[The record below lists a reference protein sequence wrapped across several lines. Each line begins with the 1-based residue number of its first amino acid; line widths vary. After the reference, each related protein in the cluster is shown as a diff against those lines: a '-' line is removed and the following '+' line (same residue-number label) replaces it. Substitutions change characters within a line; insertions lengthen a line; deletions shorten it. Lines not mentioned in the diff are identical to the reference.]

1 MEFKRIL
8 QCFLLT
14 LMPIYLVTGC
24 GDLEPEM
31 QDTRTVILKM
41 DFDQR
46 SSSRSSSRVS
56 PSELTQYNT
65 HLILAVSPTDDLRQ
79 PENGYYTSN
88 YKNNYSMHAQGLV
101 NTADNTVSLTI
112 PLDITQMKIFAFL
125 FSDTYSLEFISGDQE
140 DDLIVGNY
148 GNSQIFSIGHGGIGT
163 QPISVYLKV
172 PEGLTAT
179 GGASQVVLDWT
190 AVSGATSYTVYWG
203 SATGVSSSSTSITSV
218 STDNYTHTGLNDGT
232 TYYYKVAAVDS
243 AGTGM
248 LSSEVNATTATSS
261 SFTCTAVSSC
271 SSTASGSFYVD
282 NGTLS
287 GIYDL
292 YHIYAH
298 LFTGFDNSTGCVS
311 NSNFTSG
318 KGPTGTQSLIIQNVF
333 TSSTSFATKSVFY
346 SDTACSSEISSMVT
360 GYNEVSVGDNVT
372 GLTTSVGSSTYP
384 SHASKVTYKESCSEM
399 KGTTDVGTAYLN
411 TLLSTSWVTTGQTHT
426 CQGSGR
432 TTYALWAYD
441 NSSVLWER
449 LHTETSSTAYPDN
462 WSSSTKSL
470 TKL

>member
-1 MEFKRIL
+1 MRL
-8 QCFLLT
+8 FLVSYRFLK
-14 LMPIYLVTGC
+14 PK
-24 GDLEPEM
+24 E
-31 QDTRTVILKM
+31 VILKK
-41 DFDQR
+41 
-46 SSSRSSSRVS
+46 
-56 PSELTQYNT
+56 
-65 HLILAVSPTDDLRQ
+65 ILFWLA
-79 PENGYYTSN
+79 
-88 YKNNYSMHAQGLV
+88 
-101 NTADNTVSLTI
+101 
-112 PLDITQMKIFAFL
+112 
-125 FSDTYSLEFISGDQE
+125 
-140 DDLIVGNY
+140 LIVG
-148 GNSQIFSIGHGGIGT
+148 IVALIGSCAKKDDT
-163 QPISVYLKV
+163 TTTTTLSAPT
-172 PEGLTAT
+172 GLTAT

-203 SATGVSSSSTSITSV
+203 SATGVSSSSTAITSV
-218 STDNYTHTGLNDGT
+218 STDSYTHTGLDNGT

-248 LSSEVNATTATSS
+248 LSSEVNATTTTSS

-384 SHASKVTYKESCSEM
+384 SHASKVTYKESCSES

-449 LHTETSSTAYPDN
+449 LHTETSSSAYPSD
-462 WSSSTKSL
+462 WSSDTDST